1 MTTSS
6 TELDPKRKRED
17 DDEELQVPAEQGE
30 DDDGF
35 EIPKEHLRVAKKR
48 EKISK
53 ASAVIQ
59 KTQNRTTV
67 MDVRNVVLW
76 VLSEAHG
83 SMPKWCMIRNKNLVS
98 GVTVII
104 TPFIDRHTLFEHAGS
119 STGISQKLPYFSHC
133 IRGCMIPMTA
143 VPSHRYPS
151 ICPVLSTFLTSP
163 GSNKN
168 GQWISTL
175 SDNEDENAVD
185 TTKLARPPISEFL
198 MSEETRRAHEMP
210 ELLAGGYAPP
220 GFVTTRGKSNRNLPA
235 FDPEE
240 SIPDMLPNKADQEWL
255 NKDKDIINL
264 VGMDCEMVETVN
276 GKELARV
283 SLVDHKGR
291 VLFDSVVLPESEV
304 TDYLTQYSGITAKI
318 LRECRTSF
326 KEAQKQVLSFL
337 NQESILVG
345 HAIDNDLKCLKLVHD
360 RIIDTSDIFPHPN
373 GFPSKHSLVF
383 LLQRV
388 LRETLDRE
396 GGHDSVD
403 DARASLRIAM
413 KKFVRGH
420 DYAPGGMGACR
431 YYALGSLLDC
441 KAVLKTET
449 NIPTPKKY
457 RLDKID
463 VNPEIVDEQ
472 TRLRIH
478 ILRDFQSA
486 CENNEPRVDALARV
500 DSQIREIV
508 NQLEENHLVITFSG
522 CGDIFA
528 FKRFEAL
535 ADKCE
540 DETKRVDVEKML
552 QRAKDKAVS
561 AFAMIST
568 VGDLPESVRQ
578 AQ

>member
-1 MTTSS
+1 MPS
-6 TELDPKRKRED
+6 TELEGKRKRED
-17 DDEELQVPAEQGE
+17 DEEQPETPLAAQEGE
-30 DDDGF
+30 DGF
-35 EIPKEHLRVAKKR
+35 EIPKAHLREAKRR

-53 ASAVIQ
+53 PSAVIQ
-59 KTQNRTTV
+59 KAQNRTTV
-67 MDVRNVVLW
+67 FDVRNVVLW

-83 SMPKWCMIRNKNLVS
+83 SMPKWCIVRNKNLVS

-119 STGISQKLPYFSHC
+119 SIGISQQLPFFSHC

-163 GSNKN
+163 ASNKN

-175 SDNEDENAVD
+175 SDNEDENIAD

-198 MSEETRRAHEMP
+198 MTEENRRAHDMP
-210 ELLAGGYAPP
+210 ELLAGGYPPP
-220 GFVTTRGKSNRNLPA
+220 GYVTTKGKKTGNLPA
-235 FDPEE
+235 FDDDE
-240 SIPDMLPNKADQEWL
+240 SLHDMLSNKGDQEWL
-255 NKDKDIINL
+255 EKDKDYTNL

-291 VLFDSVVLPESEV
+291 VLYDSVVLPENEV
-304 TDYLTQYSGITAKI
+304 TDYLTQYSGITANM

-326 KEAQKQVLSFL
+326 KEAQKQVLACL
-337 NQESILVG
+337 REDSILVG
-345 HAIDNDLKCLKLVHD
+345 HAIDNDMKCMKLVHE
-360 RIIDTSDIFPHPN
+360 RVIDTSDIFPHPN

-383 LLQRV
+383 LLGRV

-403 DARASLRIAM
+403 DAKASLRIAM
-413 KKFVRGH
+413 KKFSRGH
-420 DYAPGGMGACR
+420 DYAPGGMGASR

-441 KAVLKTET
+441 KGCLKTEAEIAT
-449 NIPTPKKY
+449 EKY

-463 VNPEIVDEQ
+463 VNPESLEDS
-472 TRLRIH
+472 RLRIH
-478 ILRDFQSA
+478 VLRDYQSA
-486 CENNEPRVDALARV
+486 CENNEPRVDALAKV
-500 DSQIREIV
+500 DTQIRDIV
-508 NQLEENHLVITFSG
+508 SKLDENHLVITFSG

-535 ADKCE
+535 ADQCE
-540 DETKRVDVEKML
+540 DETKRFDVEKML

-561 AFAMIST
+561 AFAIIST
-568 VGDLPESVRQ
+568 VGDLPAVVRNNQ
-578 AQ
+578 